1 MQEHQLRYDGS
12 MLIEAVSVSKR
23 YGRDWVLRDLDFHLA
38 RQEAVA
44 LVGPNGVGKTTLLRV
59 LAGLVRPTRGSVQLR
74 GRVGFLANPPAFH
87 RHFTGAENLHY
98 ALRLDGKNSRHSE
111 IQAALAQAGLSLD
124 KPVSSYSSGM
134 KKRLAMARLR
144 LQNPDI
150 WLLDEPEAAL
160 DAEGRELL
168 ENLVRHARSLGGV
181 VIATHDKSWL
191 ALVDRVVELR
201 PA

>member
-1 MQEHQLRYDGS
+1 MMER
-12 MLIEAVSVSKR
+12 MLIEATALAKR
-23 YGRDWVLRDLDFHLA
+23 YGRDWVLRNLDFHLA
-38 RQEAVA
+38 KNEAVA
-44 LVGPNGVGKTTLLRV
+44 LVGPNGAGKTTLLRV
-59 LAGLVRPTRGSVQLR
+59 LAGLVRPTQGSIRLE

-98 ALRLDGKNSRHSE
+98 ALRLDGRPDNRAEIHS
-111 IQAALAQAGLSLD
+111 ALEQVGLPLD
-124 KPVSSYSSGM
+124 KPVLSYSSGM

-160 DAEGRELL
+160 DTVGRGLL
-168 ENLVRHARSLGGV
+168 ESLVDFARAKGGV
-181 VIATHDKSWL
+181 VIATHDQSWL

>member
-1 MQEHQLRYDGS
+1 MTNN
-12 MLIEAVSVSKR
+12 MLIQAADLAKR
-23 YGRDWVLRDLDFHLA
+23 YGRDWVLRSLDFRLA
-38 RQEAVA
+38 TNETVA

-59 LAGLVRPTRGSVQLR
+59 LAGLVRPTQGSIKLD
-74 GRVGFLANPPAFH
+74 GTVGFLSNPPAFH
-87 RHFTGAENLHY
+87 RHFTGVENLHY
-98 ALRLDGKNSRHSE
+98 ALRMDGKPDDGPTIRE
-111 IQAALAQAGLSLD
+111 ALKQVGLPLD
-124 KPVSSYSSGM
+124 KPVLGYSSGM

-160 DAEGRELL
+160 DTQGRVLL
-168 ENLVRHARSLGGV
+168 ESLVNHARASGGV

-191 ALVDRVVELR
+191 TLVDRVVELR

>member
-1 MQEHQLRYDGS
+1 
-12 MLIEAVSVSKR
+12 
-23 YGRDWVLRDLDFHLA
+23 
-38 RQEAVA
+38 
-44 LVGPNGVGKTTLLRV
+44 LLRV
-59 LAGLVRPTRGSVQLR
+59 LAGLVRPTQGSIKLE

-98 ALRLDGKNSRHSE
+98 ALRLDGRRDDRAE
-111 IQAALAQAGLSLD
+111 IRSALEQVGLPLD
-124 KPVSSYSSGM
+124 KPVLSYSSGM

-144 LQNPDI
+144 LQSPDI

-160 DAEGRELL
+160 DTAGRGLL
-168 ENLVRHARSLGGV
+168 ESLIDFARSKGGV

-201 PA
+201 PT

>member
-1 MQEHQLRYDGS
+1 
-12 MLIEAVSVSKR
+12 MLVEAEAVAKR
-23 YGRDWVLRDLDFHLA
+23 YGRDWVLRDLDFHLTKH
-38 RQEAVA
+38 ETVA

-59 LAGLVRPTRGSVQLR
+59 LAGLVRPTQGSIKLT

-98 ALRLDGKNSRHSE
+98 ALRLDG
-111 IQAALAQAGLSLD
+111 QASDPTQIHRALEQVGLPHD
-124 KPVSSYSSGM
+124 KPVLSYSSGM
-134 KKRLAMARLR
+134 KKRLAMARLH

-160 DAEGRELL
+160 DVEGRGLL
-168 ENLVRHARSLGGV
+168 EDLVNFARASGGV

-191 ALVDRVVELR
+191 SMVDRVVELR

>member
-1 MQEHQLRYDGS
+1 MMEP
-12 MLIEAVSVSKR
+12 MLIEAQSVAKR
-23 YGRDWVLRDLDFHLA
+23 YGRDWVLRGLDFRLA
-38 RQEAVA
+38 KHEAVA

-59 LAGLVRPTRGSVQLR
+59 LAGLVRPTQGTVRLE

-98 ALRLDGKNSRHSE
+98 ALRLDGRADDRAQ
-111 IQAALAQAGLSLD
+111 IRLALEQVGLPHD
-124 KPVSSYSSGM
+124 KPVLGYSSGM

-160 DAEGRELL
+160 DAQGRSLL
-168 ENLVRHARSLGGV
+168 EDLVSFARASGGGG
-181 VIATHDKSWL
+181 DC
-191 ALVDRVVELR
+191 D
-201 PA
+201 P